1 MAPAGDFRTLIA
13 LRAKKGEFAALQ
25 ELGEDHSVQ
34 PLLALDAGPD
44 ASVDGLLDRVEE
56 VVRQLWSLGRMAM
69 LDATS
74 MSADT
79 GRGGA
84 GVLEGLNRRLN
95 SPTTLLQAESVPF
108 IPVIDAGT
116 ERQQLADIG
125 RLVEETGH
133 GCAVRVQ
140 VRTTAAEDV
149 LLLLDDLQVDP
160 STLDLIADAGYVG
173 GLDPLLVDDVLQLLE
188 NTQRYGGF
196 RSITMLSGS
205 VPKSLDQL
213 HLWEQ
218 PRFEESLW
226 QSVNT
231 EAGGGVRFGDYGA
244 THPVSGDGWPPK
256 HISLRY
262 SCADHWLYLRER
274 VLEPAEETSR
284 ARTVRF
290 VSSQLL
296 TSGSFSGPDYSWGD
310 GQLALAAG
318 GGGRALGDLSKP
330 VAFATSHHLAY
341 LSEFAAA

>member
-13 LRAKKGEFAALQ
+13 LRAKKGELAALQ

-34 PLLALDAGPD
+34 PLLALDVGPVT
-44 ASVDGLLDRVEE
+44 SVDGLLDRVEE
-56 VVRQLWSLGRMAM
+56 VVRQLWSFGRMTM
-69 LDATS
+69 LDATNTS
-74 MSADT
+74 TDAR
-79 GRGGA
+79 RGA
-84 GVLEGLNRRLN
+84 AVVLEDLHRRLN
-95 SPTTLLQAESVPF
+95 TPTTLLQAESVPF
-108 IPVIDAGT
+108 VPVIDAGT
-116 ERQQLADIG
+116 ERPQVAGIG
-125 RLVEETGH
+125 RLVQEMGQ

-140 VRTTAAEDV
+140 VRTTAADDV

-160 STLDLIADAGYVG
+160 SDLDLVADAGYVAG
-173 GLDPLLVDDVLQLLE
+173 PDPFLVDDVLHVLE
-188 NTQRYGGF
+188 SIQRHGGF

-213 HLWEQ
+213 HRWEQ
-218 PRFEESLW
+218 PRFEESVW
-226 QSVNT
+226 QSVNS

-290 VSSQLL
+290 VSSQLV